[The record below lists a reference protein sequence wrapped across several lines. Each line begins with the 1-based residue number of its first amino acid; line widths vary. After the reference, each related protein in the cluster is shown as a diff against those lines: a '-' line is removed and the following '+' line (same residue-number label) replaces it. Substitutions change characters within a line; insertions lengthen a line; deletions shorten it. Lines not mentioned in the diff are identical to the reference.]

1 MTQAPHH
8 SSSNALIERHTAVKE
23 RLDAINDTYQANPKA
38 VLLAVSKTKPSSDIA
53 TLYQAGQSQFG
64 ENYLQEA
71 LIKMSELAHLPITW
85 HYIGHIQRNKTRDIA
100 MHFDWVQTVER
111 AIIAERLNDQRPDD
125 RPPLNVLIQI
135 NIDDEA
141 SKSGCR
147 IDELDGLVQTV
158 MSLPKLTLRGLMIIP
173 SKDGTDAFVRTKAIF
188 DDIKGRFDLPDFD
201 TLSMGMSGD
210 MEQAVAHGSTMVRV
224 GTAIFGERDYG

>member
-8 SSSNALIERHTAVKE
+8 PSSNALIERHTAVKE
-23 RLDAINDTYQANPKA
+23 RLDAINDTYQADSKA

-111 AIIAERLNDQRPDD
+111 AIIAERLNGQRPDD

-188 DDIKGRFDLPDFD
+188 DDIKGRFDLSDFD